1 MTFPGCSS
9 SYRLGA
15 FCLPCNLCSLNVGTL
30 GFCLPFLPLV
40 EAGPLLNQLPSK
52 PKPKT
57 IFAQKKGAQRALP
70 LVSDVA
76 GGGEARRAV
85 CERFPAPTCRKEL
98 GNQARLPNPPG
109 SCLPALQA
117 PGTAACPSRKPP
129 PEPLILINQSPPEV
143 LFFPE
148 LPLHRAVE
156 PPSAGTPGSRRAPR
170 WGRAELLGLDAFCV
184 SVPHP
189 DTRSHSQ
196 RGGRNTSRV
205 LPGRRMKS
213 LLQPR
218 PGAQAPGGFQGG
230 FVGWV
235 QAPSGP
241 QERGGCCGP
250 SCPIPQNP
258 KCFSQKKTKRGRGRA
273 RGLPH
278 APRLSST
285 RSRQREGGGGGD
297 GQQRARHFL
306 LMSLLKIPATKR
318 SNCK

>member
-9 SYRLGA
+9 SYHLGA
-15 FCLPCNLCSLNVGTL
+15 LCLPCNLCSLNAGTL

-40 EAGPLLNQLPSK
+40 AAGPLLTLSA
-52 PKPKT
+52 PKQ
-57 IFAQKKGAQRALP
+57 AQSQDNFCSEQGAQRAVP

-156 PPSAGTPGSRRAPR
+156 APKR
-170 WGRAELLGLDAFCV
+170 WVPWFKASSSLGPC
-184 SVPHP
+184 
-189 DTRSHSQ
+189 
-196 RGGRNTSRV
+196 
-205 LPGRRMKS
+205 
-213 LLQPR
+213 
-218 PGAQAPGGFQGG
+218 
-230 FVGWV
+230 
-235 QAPSGP
+235 
-241 QERGGCCGP
+241 
-250 SCPIPQNP
+250 
-258 KCFSQKKTKRGRGRA
+258 
-273 RGLPH
+273 
-278 APRLSST
+278 
-285 RSRQREGGGGGD
+285 
-297 GQQRARHFL
+297 
-306 LMSLLKIPATKR
+306 
-318 SNCK
+318 